1 MCDKAYTEKRN
12 LTRHQKTSH
21 HSYQTHPEDGKLPK
35 EDDENEINIEDYLWS
50 KNQELIRI
58 IKKEWKNI
66 RTNYRRNEII
76 NIYNFRIQNNEKI
89 KKLLWGV
96 FFDHKGPFKIN
107 LNFSFILRNKLTG
120 DLRFWDNQESVGIFE
135 KPKMIASLSDFEN
148 FLSDFSMID
157 YVQKLFEQCPD
168 TKWIFYQIL
177 SLNVFTYK
185 IYDGKS
191 LLKI

>member
-1 MCDKAYTEKRN
+1 MCDKTYSQKRN
-12 LTRHQKTSH
+12 LTRHQKTGH
-21 HSYQTHPEDGKLPK
+21 QMCPEDQQLPK
-35 EDDENEINIEDYLWS
+35 EEDENEINLKDYQWN
-50 KNQELIRI
+50 KNQELIRL
-58 IKKEWKNI
+58 IKMEWKNI
-66 RTNYRRNEII
+66 RTNYRRSKIK
-76 NIYNFRIQNNEKI
+76 NIYNFRFQSDENQ
-89 KKLLWGV
+89 KKLLWAV

-107 LNFSFILRNKLTG
+107 LNFSFILRNKLMG
-120 DLRFWDNQESVGIFE
+120 DLRFWDNQESTGIFE

-157 YVQKLFEQCPD
+157 YVQKLFEQRPD

-177 SLNVFTYK
+177 SLNVFMYK